1 MSLNTCRR
9 CGTCCRKGG
18 PALHLS
24 DADLLEHMP
33 MSSLVCLRRGEQAF
47 DPRTNGLGTLERE
60 LLKIRGRDGGWA
72 CMYFDEESAACG
84 VYMHRPLE
92 CRSLSCSDTEDIFSA
107 MDTPT
112 LAREH
117 VVPAGSA
124 LRACIEEHERLFP
137 AGEAV
142 RLAAARCVGDG
153 IPQELDN
160 LIRLESHFRQS
171 FAEKVEVTDQDLWA
185 YFGRPLWLVLAPLN
199 RDYMQYGSQLKS
211 ASNC

>member
-1 MSLNTCRR
+1 MSLNACRR

-24 DADLLEHMP
+24 DAELLEHFP
-33 MSSLVCLRRGEQAF
+33 MSSLVCLRRGEPAF
-47 DPRTNGLGTLERE
+47 DPRNNGLGPLENE

-72 CMYFDEESAACG
+72 CMFYEEESAACG
-84 VYMHRPLE
+84 VYMNRPLE
-92 CRSLSCSDTEDIFSA
+92 CRSLSCADTEDIFSA

-112 LAREH
+112 LTRKH

-124 LRACIEEHERLFP
+124 LWACIEEHERLFP

-142 RLAAARCVGDG
+142 RLATARRAGEG
-153 IPQELDN
+153 IPQELGSF
-160 LIRLESHFRQS
+160 IRREKHFRQS
-171 FAEKVEVTDQDLWA
+171 FAEKVGATDEDLWA

-199 RDYMQYGSQLKS
+199 RDYMQYEALVKS

>member
-24 DADLLEHMP
+24 DSGLLEHIP
-33 MSSLVCLRRGEQAF
+33 MGSLVCLRRGEQAF
-47 DPRTNGLGTLERE
+47 DPRAKGLRPLEVE

-72 CMYFDEESAACG
+72 CMYFEEENAACG
-84 VYMHRPLE
+84 VYTHRPLE
-92 CRSLSCSDTEDIFSA
+92 CRSLSCADTGDIFCA

-117 VVPAGSA
+117 VVAVGSA

-142 RLAAARCVGDG
+142 RLAAARRAGDG
-153 IPQELDN
+153 IPQELDI
-160 LIRLESHFRQS
+160 LIRREAHFRQS
-171 FAEKVEVTDQDLWA
+171 FAEKVGTTDEDLWA

-199 RDYMQYGSQLKS
+199 RDYMQYGLR
-211 ASNC
+211 

>member
-24 DADLLEHMP
+24 DSGLLEHIP
-33 MSSLVCLRRGEQAF
+33 MGSLVCLRRGEQAF
-47 DPRTNGLGTLERE
+47 DPRANGLCPLEVE

-72 CMYFDEESAACG
+72 CMYFEEENAACG
-84 VYMHRPLE
+84 VYTHRPLE
-92 CRSLSCSDTEDIFSA
+92 CRSLSCADTGDIFRA

-117 VVPAGSA
+117 VVAVGSA

-142 RLAAARCVGDG
+142 RLAAARRAGDG
-153 IPQELDN
+153 IPQELDI
-160 LIRLESHFRQS
+160 LIRREAHFRQS
-171 FAEKVEVTDQDLWA
+171 FAEKVGTTDEDLWA

-199 RDYMQYGSQLKS
+199 RDYMQYGLR
-211 ASNC
+211 